1 MATTSSTVRKSHRR
15 RKPTAPVFVPSRPSN
30 EYLALS
36 QIASNHL
43 TTPRDG
49 APLPRKLL
57 VLDLNGTLVLR
68 APRTWGNRP
77 VMNRPFAKTFRDYLF
92 HQGSHLDVMVWSSA
106 QPHSVDSMV
115 DVFFGSDRSR
125 LVGLWARDTLGLTE
139 EQYTQKVQTVKDLNI
154 VWDAPAGLPPPIKIA
169 PPPPM
174 VVLTDDPTSIPGYDP
189 SKVPP
194 PTRIK
199 MHNSNQL
206 MESLI
211 KTEPLAEENQDR
223 TSYWALPEVR
233 PEDPIPGL
241 AGDGEKPAVVQ
252 ESSGLY
258 SALNTL
264 LLDDSPLKAHLQPYN
279 NLTLP
284 EYTTDLRIRD
294 VKRRDALEELTKGQ
308 ADNGGP
314 EGEKMD
320 KAAGERHSPESK
332 RGKAHYFKIMRAAP
346 FDKTLIAVIGV
357 LHAARHE
364 SSIVGW
370 MRAGGMRP
378 DAQEVARVAGLFEDE
393 QKGHD
398 FPDETDDGFGEDSE
412 ERSPLKRSS
421 SDMGDSE
428 LGSPKRQ
435 RSKPDPI
442 AVAEESDEHARGI
455 NVAEDMQVDIPAGVA
470 PRPSLGPTGPAL
482 DTVAPHISSSA
493 TSPETI
499 PSAEISVTVLSSP
512 QGTTTQSRRNK
523 RRRLKTFY
531 PATHPLSAEDS
542 YPFFTGGNPNEKLW
556 FQDREIYTYWVR
568 RGLLALK
575 DCGIEPEHGVEGS

>member
-1 MATTSSTVRKSHRR
+1 MATTSSTARKSHRR
-15 RKPTAPVFVPSRPSN
+15 RKPAAPVFVPSRPSD

-68 APRTWGNRP
+68 APRTWGYRP

-139 EQYTQKVQTVKDLNI
+139 EHYTQKVQTVKDLNI
-154 VWDAPAGLPPPIKIA
+154 IWDAPAGLPPPIKIA

-189 SKVPP
+189 SKLPSS
-194 PTRIK
+194 TRIK

-211 KTEPLAEENQDR
+211 KTEPSAEENQDR

-294 VKRRDALEELTKGQ
+294 VKRRDALQELNKGQ
-308 ADNGGP
+308 ADNGEP

-320 KAAGERHSPESK
+320 EGADERHSPESK

-398 FPDETDDGFGEDSE
+398 FPDETEDGLGEDSE
-412 ERSPLKRSS
+412 ERSPLKRLS

-435 RSKPDPI
+435 RSKPDP
-442 AVAEESDEHARGI
+442 VALVEEHSEDTKGA
-455 NVAEDMQVDIPAGVA
+455 NVAEMQVDASGAEHSQPPSGSTQPIP
-470 PRPSLGPTGPAL
+470 
-482 DTVAPHISSSA
+482 DTVAPAMPTSTTLPESISA
-493 TSPETI
+493 AELPRAI
-499 PSAEISVTVLSSP
+499 PSSP
-512 QGTTTQSRRNK
+512 QDSTTQSRRNK

-575 DCGIEPEHGVEGS
+575 DCGIDPEPGVEGS